1 MPVNYVAAEIC
12 DIIEKDVIDLE
23 EPIIPLFAY
32 SAENANKF
40 ITKFKNKEIESIINS
55 PVEIGHVI
63 GTHIGAGGF
72 GIVYVKKNDD

>member
-1 MPVNYVAAEIC
+1 MPVNYDAAEIC
-12 DIIEKDVIDLE
+12 DIIKKDVIDLE
-23 EPIIPLFAY
+23 EPIISLFAY

-55 PVEIGHVI
+55 PVEIGHVT